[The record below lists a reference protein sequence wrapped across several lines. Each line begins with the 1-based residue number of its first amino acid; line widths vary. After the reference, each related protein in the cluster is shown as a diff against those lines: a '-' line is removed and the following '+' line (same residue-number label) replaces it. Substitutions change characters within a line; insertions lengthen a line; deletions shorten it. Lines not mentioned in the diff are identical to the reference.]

1 MRGEKSGGALGSPV
15 QAFRLGEWRVEPAA
29 NTVSRDGETVHLQP
43 KVMDVLLF
51 LVGQQGR
58 VVPREEILNSVWPN
72 TYVADV
78 ALSRCISQLRQA
90 LSDNRGSPSYIETV
104 PKRGYRL
111 IAPVSSIDSQSRRR
125 WFLGRRSLGVT
136 AAIGLGAV
144 ISLEFTNV
152 PWRISNNGGHS
163 PSVAFAPGA
172 IEPPGK
178 IGEKT
183 ASQENRKA
191 QELCSFARYFHHR
204 EWEASNFE
212 KAARYY
218 QEAIRI
224 DPTYA
229 PAHAGLAE
237 AYLGLDRWG
246 EDRVWAEKAQHSAMR
261 ALTLNPSLSDGHVAM
276 GLILELY
283 HGDYAGAEAAFQLA
297 LSLNPDDVNAHRE
310 YGLLLLRYLGRF
322 DEALMELQHAQD
334 LDPLLAPLSSN
345 LAEAYRVRGEY
356 DKAVLALARRIELEP
371 HTVAG
376 TTNMAYCRLALGDV
390 SAALEWSAEALE
402 TQPDY
407 KPALKLRVF
416 ACLFQRNLRQAG
428 ETFDLLL
435 KMDGR
440 DAQSLAVGGLL
451 ALAEGNPME
460 ADKFLADACRV
471 SAGDFVWPLDVRV
484 ATLRGYVLQLTGR
497 RQESEL
503 WLDQSTRLDAEAVK
517 HSAARFVAPAYFHN
531 SAAVYAIRGETT
543 EACRRLTEAIEKGW
557 KAWLLNRPLPFW
569 ADLEDRPCIQKVI
582 SPLEKDL
589 AQMRWRLSDSAS
601 PSNVVLTDED
611 RHSPYHVEK
620 ASAGG

>member
-1 MRGEKSGGALGSPV
+1 MRGETSGRALGSPV
-15 QAFRLGEWRVEPAA
+15 QVFRLGEWRVEPVA

-51 LVGQQGR
+51 LVGHQGR
-58 VVPREEILNSVWPN
+58 VVPREEILNSVWPD

-90 LSDNRGSPSYIETV
+90 LNDDRGSPSYIETV

-111 IAPVSSIDSQSRRR
+111 IAPVSSADDKSRRR
-125 WFLGRRSLGVT
+125 WFLGRRSLGLT

-152 PWRISNNGGHS
+152 PWRLSNNGDHS

-183 ASQENRKA
+183 ASQENQEA
-191 QELCSFARYFHHR
+191 QELCSFARYFHNR

-218 QEAIRI
+218 QEAIRV
-224 DPTYA
+224 DPAYA
-229 PAHAGLAE
+229 PAYAGLAQ

-246 EDRVWAEKAQHSAMR
+246 EDRVWAEKAEHSAMR

-345 LAEAYRVRGEY
+345 LAEAYRARGEY
-356 DKAVLALARRIELEP
+356 DKAVFALARRIELEP
-371 HTVAG
+371 RTVAG
-376 TTNMAYCRLALGDV
+376 ATNMAYCRLALGDV
-390 SAALEWSAEALE
+390 TAALEWSAKALE
-402 TQPDY
+402 TQPGY
-407 KPALKLRVF
+407 KPALQLRIL
-416 ACLFQRNLRQAG
+416 AWLFQKDLRQAG

-435 KMDGR
+435 KVDGR

-503 WLDQSTRLDAEAVK
+503 WLDQSTRMDAEAVER
-517 HSAARFVAPAYFHN
+517 SAGRFVSPAYFHN
-531 SAAVYAIRGETT
+531 SAVVQAIRGETT

-569 ADLEDRPCIQKVI
+569 ADLEANPCIQSVVR
-582 SPLEKDL
+582 PLERDL
-589 AQMRWRLSDSAS
+589 AKMRRRLSDSEF
-601 PSNVVLTDED
+601 PSNVVLTHED